1 MQYRHTSKRP
11 RMRASSSIPAI
22 FSNKSNNNQETG
34 MRIFAV
40 AMAEENAFFI
50 KETSQIQHSGG
61 GVGFPFCLVRY
72 RQKQGWNFA
81 QCQKNNEKYT
91 TML

>member
-1 MQYRHTSKRP
+1 
-11 RMRASSSIPAI
+11 
-22 FSNKSNNNQETG
+22 

-50 KETSQIQHSGG
+50 TETSQIQHSGG

-72 RQKQGWNFA
+72 MYRQKQGQHLA
-81 QCQKNNEKYT
+81 QCQKNDEKYT